1 MAAVQNQLKFNTFAT
16 AILARSRCIRNEKP
30 ETQRHTE
37 LAKTFKY
44 LQIIITKSK
53 YITISSQ
60 TSLRAIVM
68 AVVVVVDDT
77 VERAWHLSVKM
88 QPDEINNK

>member
-1 MAAVQNQLKFNTFAT
+1 MKNQKL
-16 AILARSRCIRNEKP
+16 RD
-30 ETQRHTE
+30 TE

-68 AVVVVVDDT
+68 VVAMAVDDT
-77 VERAWHLSVKM
+77 VKRVWHLSVEM

>member
-1 MAAVQNQLKFNTFAT
+1 MKKQKL
-16 AILARSRCIRNEKP
+16 RD
-30 ETQRHTE
+30 TE

-68 AVVVVVDDT
+68 VVAMAVDDT
-77 VERAWHLSVKM
+77 VKRVWHLSVEM